1 MLRLA
6 RAPSHLEVA
15 GDHLW
20 GAKGAVVS
28 TCMPRWPALRRAVV
42 STCMPPGP
50 RSIASAPRARLLTWL
65 SEAQSMPQDS
75 LRVTICIVPIKKS
88 TYAFGSSESRALW

>member
-1 MLRLA
+1 MPLA
-6 RAPSHLEVA
+6 RAQSRRGEHLHAA
-15 GDHLW
+15 G
-20 GAKGAVVS
+20 A
-28 TCMPRWPALRRAVV
+28 
-42 STCMPPGP
+42 
-50 RSIASAPRARLLTWL
+50 RSVASAPRARLLTWL

>member
-20 GAKGAVVS
+20 GEKGA
-28 TCMPRWPALRRAVV
+28 MV

-50 RSIASAPRARLLTWL
+50 RSVASATRARLLTWL